1 MELSTRKQY
10 SSYVD
15 PNSGEVC
22 WDSLETSSDDSED
35 LYGPP
40 GPPEARQSEDSMT
53 GGAWLQADAAGGSS
67 SSAFEPFSVEEQAT
81 EVKYLRDMYGKKA
94 RECEHLRCIIKELSQ
109 SRARVQKTKVELEEQ
124 YVALQKEFF
133 RVNKVSELARTV
145 SQQATAR
152 ASALKGELSAAQDQ
166 ARRSRRR
173 AAAAEAK
180 AAATA
185 EENVRL
191 RQQLALLEQVRL
203 SHDDF
208 RTSACAREYLFSHS
222 VSLY

>member
-1 MELSTRKQY
+1 MQQHP
-10 SSYVD
+10 V
-15 PNSGEVC
+15 
-22 WDSLETSSDDSED
+22 
-35 LYGPP
+35 PP
-40 GPPEARQSEDSMT
+40 KPT
-53 GGAWLQADAAGGSS
+53 VL
-67 SSAFEPFSVEEQAT
+67 
-81 EVKYLRDMYGKKA
+81 
-94 RECEHLRCIIKELSQ
+94 C
-109 SRARVQKTKVELEEQ
+109 RAVLCCAVLH
-124 YVALQKEFF
+124 

-152 ASALKGELSAAQDQ
+152 ASTLKGELSAAQDQ

-185 EENVRL
+185 EENARL